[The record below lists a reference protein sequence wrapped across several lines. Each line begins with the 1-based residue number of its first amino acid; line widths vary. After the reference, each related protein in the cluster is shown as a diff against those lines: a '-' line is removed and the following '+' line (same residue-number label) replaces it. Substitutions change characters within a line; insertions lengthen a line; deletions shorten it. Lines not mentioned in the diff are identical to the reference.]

1 MVNTKYYS
9 HFFPQIPVHK
19 KEMLEF
25 VREMYPDFILTIS
38 LAVVNYFHME
48 AVEGTPTILRLLTNV
63 PAIVEVLVKM
73 FSYFLI
79 FKVCILLHKQST
91 YTISG
96 FVLQSRRQ
104 ILKLFFKHKLYLTL
118 LGFYRRSSHNMLT

>member
-1 MVNTKYYS
+1 MK
-9 HFFPQIPVHK
+9 
-19 KEMLEF
+19 EF
-25 VREMYPDFILTIS
+25 VQEKYPDFILTIN

-79 FKVCILLHKQST
+79 FKVCIKYIVFSYTQSHR
-91 YTISG
+91 
-96 FVLQSRRQ
+96 FCAQ
-104 ILKLFFKHKLYLTL
+104 
-118 LGFYRRSSHNMLT
+118 